1 MENAS
6 SNCATAG
13 LLTINQ
19 EKFVMILDSFRQDV
33 RVGLRVLFKDKTFCF
48 LAVLVLG
55 LGIGA
60 ATTQFTI
67 VNAIVL
73 RGFSFPHPEQ
83 LMSVGLIDPKGSDQN
98 NNFGLGNIPTAQDYE
113 DLKAAQ
119 KSFSMIG
126 GYLNGSTINVSYKNN
141 PQRYTGAYVTED
153 FFKIIGVSPVLGRD
167 FTAEDN
173 KPGAEKVAILGD
185 EIWRRD
191 FGADRNIVGQSVR
204 INGKAATIIGVMPPN
219 FKFPVSEEL
228 WTPLYNEFPPQPRGD
243 LRLGANN
250 NAPAM
255 MGRLKPGVN
264 LDQANAEFIALARH
278 LAQDNPKTN
287 HDLTS
292 ASVQPLLHT
301 FTGVQFRQT
310 VWAMLAA
317 VILVLLIACVNVM
330 NMQFGRAALRAKE
343 LAIRGALGATQW
355 RLVRQMLT
363 ESLVVAVFGAVAGVI
378 IAYWAVDF
386 FVRSINTLPQPV
398 PYYWKFTIDG
408 SVLAF
413 AVVITLLA
421 TIVSGLV
428 PAFLSARGNA
438 AEIMKE
444 GGRGNSNRLVNL
456 ITRVLVVGQIALTAG
471 LLIAATLEIKSIRNQ
486 MKLDYGYDENAV
498 YAARM
503 ALMEGAYPS
512 EDSRREFFQRAV
524 SALRTNS
531 QFEFAAMSSR
541 FRMTFDGQGQYEV
554 DGQNYLTDRDRPRG
568 NFESVSDNYFSTLGL
583 KILEGRDFTVDD
595 MDSKQ
600 PVAIVNAS
608 FARKY
613 WGNQSAIGHQV
624 RIFNPAQ
631 PQPWRTIVGV
641 VPDTLMQGPF
651 DQQTEGVGMY
661 MPLLGASPAPQFCT
675 ILVRPRAGQRADNLG
690 PALSR
695 AVAELDSNLPTYFA
709 GTPGRY
715 HNEILSGNR
724 IVATLFTIFG
734 IVAFILSAVGLYG
747 VMSFS
752 VNQRTQEFGIR
763 MALGADAARIFRM
776 VMTQGAWQL
785 AIGLVL
791 GAGGIALLL
800 GVVAAAA
807 LKNILFK
814 VNALDPSIYFA
825 VAGLLT
831 LVAAVS
837 CFVPARRAT
846 RVNPVEALRY
856 E

>member
-1 MENAS
+1 
-6 SNCATAG
+6 
-13 LLTINQ
+13 
-19 EKFVMILDSFRQDV
+19 MIVDSFRQDV
-33 RVGLRVLFKDKTFCF
+33 RVGLRVLVKDKAFCF
-48 LAVLVLG
+48 LAVLVLA
-55 LGIGA
+55 LGIGG
-60 ATTQFTI
+60 ATTQFTL

-83 LMSVGLIDPKGSDQN
+83 LVSVGLIDPKASDQN
-98 NNFGLGNIPTAQDYE
+98 NNFGLGQIPTAQDYE

-119 KSFSMIG
+119 KSFSMMA

-153 FFKIIGVSPVLGRD
+153 FFKIIGVSPLLGRD

-173 KPGAEKVAILGD
+173 KPGAEKVVILGD

-191 FGADRNIVGQSVR
+191 FGADPGIVGQSVR
-204 INGKAATIIGVMPPN
+204 VNGKAATVIGVMAPN

-228 WTPLYNEFPPQPRGD
+228 WTPLYNEFPLVPRGS
-243 LRLGANN
+243 LFLGANTR
-250 NAPAM
+250 APAV
-255 MGRLKPGVN
+255 MGRLKPDVT
-264 LDQANAEFIALARH
+264 LDRVNAEFVALARH
-278 LAQDNPKTN
+278 LAEDNPKTN
-287 HDLTS
+287 QNFTS
-292 ASVQPLLHT
+292 ASVQPLLNT

-343 LAIRGALGATQW
+343 LAIRGALGATRW

-363 ESLVVAVFGAVAGVI
+363 ESLVVAVFGAIGGII
-378 IAYWAVDF
+378 IAYWSVDF
-386 FVRSINTLPQPV
+386 LVRAIRSLPFPA

-408 SVLAF
+408 SVLGF
-413 AVVITLLA
+413 TLVVTLLA

-428 PAFLSARGNA
+428 PAFLSARRNT
-438 AEIMKE
+438 AEILKE
-444 GGRGNSNRLVNL
+444 GGRGNSSRLVNI
-456 ITRVLVVGQIALTAG
+456 ITRVLVVGQIALTAA
-471 LLIAATLEIKSIRNQ
+471 LLIAATLQIKSIRNQ
-486 MKLDYGYDENAV
+486 MQLDYGYDENAV
-498 YAARM
+498 YTARM
-503 ALMEGAYPS
+503 ALMEGAYPT
-512 EDSRREFFQRAV
+512 EQSRQEFFKRAV
-524 SALRTNS
+524 RSLRANP
-531 QFEFAAMSSR
+531 QFDSAAMSSR
-541 FRMTFDGQGQYEV
+541 FRMAFDGQGQYEV
-554 DGQNYLTDRDRPRG
+554 DGKSYLTDRDRPRG

-595 MDSKQ
+595 SDASQ

-613 WGNQSAIGHQV
+613 WGNQSALGHQV
-624 RIFNPAQ
+624 RIFNPGQ
-631 PQPWRTIVGV
+631 PQPWRTIIGV

-651 DQQTEGVGMY
+651 DQQTESIGFY
-661 MPLLGASPAPQFCT
+661 MPLLGATPAPQFCT
-675 ILVRPRAGQRADNLG
+675 ILVRPRTGQRADTLG
-690 PALSR
+690 PVLSK
-695 AVAELDSNLPTYFA
+695 AVAEVDSNLPTYFA
-709 GTPGRY
+709 GTPGTY
-715 HNEILSGNR
+715 HNELLSGNR
-724 IVATLFTIFG
+724 IIVTLFTIFG

-785 AIGLVL
+785 AIGLIL

-814 VNALDPSIYFA
+814 VNALDPTIYFA
-825 VAGLLT
+825 VAGMLT
-831 LVAAVS
+831 LVAAIS

-846 RVNPVEALRY
+846 RVDPMVALRY

>member
-1 MENAS
+1 
-6 SNCATAG
+6 
-13 LLTINQ
+13 
-19 EKFVMILDSFRQDV
+19 MILDSFRQDV

-55 LGIGA
+55 LGIGG

-67 VNAIVL
+67 VDAIVL

-83 LMSVGLIDPKGSDQN
+83 LMSVGLMDPKASDQN

-113 DLKAAQ
+113 ELKATQ
-119 KSFSMIG
+119 KSFSMMA
-126 GYLNGSTINVSYKNN
+126 GYLNGSTVNVTYKNN
-141 PQRYTGAYVTED
+141 PQRYTGGYVTED

-167 FTAEDN
+167 FTAADN
-173 KPGAEKVAILGD
+173 KPGAEKVTILGD
-185 EIWRRD
+185 EIWQRD
-191 FGADRNIVGQSVR
+191 FGADPNVVGQSVR
-204 INGKAATIIGVMPPN
+204 INGKSATIIGVMPPN

-243 LRLGANN
+243 LRLGASN
-250 NAPAM
+250 NAPAV
-255 MGRLKPGVN
+255 MGRLKAGVTIH
-264 LDQANAEFIALARH
+264 QANAEFITLARH
-278 LAQDNPKTN
+278 LAEDNPKTN
-287 HDLTS
+287 QNLTS
-292 ASVQPLLHT
+292 ASVQPLLNT

-363 ESLVVAVFGAVAGVI
+363 ESLVVAVFGAIAGVI
-378 IAYWAVDF
+378 IAYWAIDF
-386 FVRSINTLPQPV
+386 YVRSINALPFPA

-408 SVLAF
+408 SVLVFTVA
-413 AVVITLLA
+413 ITLLA
-421 TIVSGLV
+421 TIASGLV

-444 GGRGNSNRLVNL
+444 GGRGNSSRLVNI
-456 ITRVLVVGQIALTAG
+456 ITRVLVVGQIALTAA

-486 MKLDYGYDENAV
+486 MKLDYGYDENGI

-524 SALRTNS
+524 RALQANS
-531 QFEFAAMSSR
+531 QFKSAAMSSR
-541 FRMTFDGQGQYEV
+541 FRMTFDSQGQYEV

-568 NFESVSDNYFSTLGL
+568 NFESVSDNYFTTLGL

-595 MDSKQ
+595 VDSKQ

-624 RIFNPAQ
+624 RIFNPGQ

-651 DQQTEGVGMY
+651 DQQTESVGFY

-675 ILVRPRAGQRADNLG
+675 ILVRPRAGQRADTLG

-695 AVAELDSNLPTYFA
+695 AVARFEPSDLFCRNA
-709 GTPGRY
+709 GTISQRNSLRQS
-715 HNEILSGNR
+715 HHCDVVHDFRNR
-724 IVATLFTIFG
+724 RVHSFRRWTLWCDEFFG
-734 IVAFILSAVGLYG
+734 EPAHAG
-747 VMSFS
+747 VRNS
-752 VNQRTQEFGIR
+752 N
-763 MALGADAARIFRM
+763 GAR
-776 VMTQGAWQL
+776 
-785 AIGLVL
+785 
-791 GAGGIALLL
+791 
-800 GVVAAAA
+800 
-807 LKNILFK
+807 
-814 VNALDPSIYFA
+814 
-825 VAGLLT
+825 
-831 LVAAVS
+831 
-837 CFVPARRAT
+837 C
-846 RVNPVEALRY
+846 
-856 E
+856 

>member
-1 MENAS
+1 
-6 SNCATAG
+6 
-13 LLTINQ
+13 
-19 EKFVMILDSFRQDV
+19 MILDSFRQDV
-33 RVGLRVLFKDKTFCF
+33 RVGLRMLFKEKSFCF
-48 LAVLVLG
+48 LAVLVLA
-55 LGIGA
+55 LGIGG
-60 ATTQFTI
+60 ATTQFTV

-83 LMSVGLIDPKGSDQN
+83 LVSVGLIDPKASDQN
-98 NNFGLGNIPTAQDYE
+98 NNFGVGNIPTAQDYE

-119 KSFSMIG
+119 HSFSMMA
-126 GYLNGSTINVSYKNN
+126 GYLSGSTINLTYKNN

-153 FFKIIGVSPVLGRD
+153 LFKIVGVSPVLGRD

-191 FGADRNIVGQSVR
+191 FAADPNVVGQSVR
-204 INGKAATIIGVMPPN
+204 VNGKVATIIGVMPPN
-219 FKFPVSEEL
+219 FKFPFSEEL
-228 WTPLYNEFPPQPRGD
+228 WTPLYNEFPPVPREE
-243 LRLGANN
+243 LFIGANN
-250 NAPAM
+250 RAPAV
-255 MGRLKPGVN
+255 MGRLKPGVT

-278 LAQDNPKTN
+278 LAESNPKTN
-287 HDLTS
+287 QNLTS
-292 ASVQPLLHT
+292 ASVQPLLNA
-301 FTGVQFRQT
+301 FTGVQLRQT
-310 VWAMLAA
+310 VWAMLGA

-330 NMQFGRAALRAKE
+330 NMQFGRGALRAKE
-343 LAIRGALGATQW
+343 LAIRGALGATRW

-363 ESLVVAVFGAVAGVI
+363 ESLVVAVFGAVAGVML
-378 IAYWAVDF
+378 AYWAVDWF
-386 FVRSINTLPQPV
+386 ARTVKAAPFPP
-398 PYYWKFTIDG
+398 PYWWQFTIDTP
-408 SVLAF
+408 VLLFTVA
-413 AVVITLLA
+413 ITLVA
-421 TIVSGLV
+421 TVVSGLV
-428 PAFLSARGNA
+428 PAFLSARANA

-444 GGRGNSNRLVNL
+444 GGRGNSSRLVNV
-456 ITRVLVVGQIALTAG
+456 ITRVLVVGQIALTAA
-471 LLIAATLEIKSIRNQ
+471 LLIAATLQIKSIRNQ
-486 MKLDYGYDENAV
+486 TKLDYGYDEDAL

-503 ALMEGAYPS
+503 ALMDGAYPS
-512 EDSRREFFQRAV
+512 EDARREFFMRAV
-524 SALRTNS
+524 RAFRANP
-531 QFEFAAMSSR
+531 QFESAAMTDR
-541 FRMTFDGQGQYEV
+541 FRMTFAGAGQYEV
-554 DGQNYLTDRDRPRG
+554 DGQNYLTDRDRPRC
-568 NFESVSDNYFSTLGL
+568 NFESISDNYFTTLGL

-595 MDSKQ
+595 NDSKQ

-624 RIFNPAQ
+624 RIFNPGK

-651 DQQTEGVGMY
+651 DQQTESAGFY
-661 MPLLGASPAPQFCT
+661 MPLLGASPATQFCT
-675 ILVRPRAGQRADNLG
+675 IVVRPRAGQRADTLG
-690 PALSR
+690 PTLSR
-695 AVAELDSNLPTYFA
+695 AVAELDSNLPIYFP
-709 GTPGRY
+709 GTPGRF
-715 HNEILSGNR
+715 HSEILSGNG
-724 IVATLFTIFG
+724 IIAMLFSIFG
-734 IVAFILSAVGLYG
+734 VVAFILSAVGLYG

-763 MALGADAARIFRM
+763 MALGADAQRIFRM

-807 LKNILFK
+807 VKNILFK
-814 VNALDPSIYFA
+814 VNALDPSIYLA

-831 LVAAVS
+831 LVAAAS

-846 RVNPVEALRY
+846 RVDPIEALRT